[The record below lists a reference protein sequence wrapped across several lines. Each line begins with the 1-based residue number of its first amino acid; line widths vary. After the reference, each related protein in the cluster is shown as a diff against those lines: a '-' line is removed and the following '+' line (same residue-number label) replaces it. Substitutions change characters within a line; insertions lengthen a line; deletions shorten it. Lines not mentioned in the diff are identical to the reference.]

1 MTKSKAAKAK
11 AVATAPN
18 ALATPAVPATPATPV
33 MATNTPGSG
42 RLAKLSLVSSLDG
55 PLAIRTEGSR
65 STHTTETTPSPNDM
79 SSAVNEK
86 KKPAAAAGT
95 KKPIATSP
103 TVSVSAAATR
113 AKADQARALEI
124 KADQAWA
131 VEAKAAKVPIASSV
145 DALMAQLMAQAA
157 AEIRGQQSPVFS

>member
-1 MTKSKAAKAK
+1 M
-11 AVATAPN
+11 
-18 ALATPAVPATPATPV
+18 PATPATPV
-33 MATNTPGSG
+33 ATTNTPGSG
-42 RLAKLSLVSSLDG
+42 RLAKLSLGSSLDG
-55 PLAIRTEGSR
+55 PLAIRTEGSL
-65 STHTTETTPSPNDM
+65 STHTTETAPSPNDM

-86 KKPAAAAGT
+86 KKPSAAAGAGAGT

>member
-1 MTKSKAAKAK
+1 
-11 AVATAPN
+11 
-18 ALATPAVPATPATPV
+18 
-33 MATNTPGSG
+33 
-42 RLAKLSLVSSLDG
+42 
-55 PLAIRTEGSR
+55 
-65 STHTTETTPSPNDM
+65 
-79 SSAVNEK
+79 
-86 KKPAAAAGT
+86 
-95 KKPIATSP
+95 
-103 TVSVSAAATR
+103 VSAAATR